1 MTAKM
6 DISQKILSEITIY
19 QKYAKYLPEKKR
31 RESFREIVQRNID
44 MHVKKFPTLKK
55 EIEKVYRDF
64 VLTKK
69 VLPSMRSMQFAGQPV
84 EINQSRQFNCSFL
97 PMDHPVAF
105 AEVMFLLL
113 GGTGVG
119 YSVQR
124 HHVEKLP
131 TITGPIK
138 RQRRFLIGDSIEGWA
153 DAVKILIK
161 AYTQGKSDPVFD
173 FRDIR
178 PKGARLI
185 TSGGKAPGPDPLRIC
200 LDQIRGILNGAVGR
214 KLRTIEVH
222 DINCF
227 IADAV
232 LAGGIRRAAMI
243 SLFSKNDFD
252 MLSAKSGS
260 WWEMNPQRGRA
271 NNSVVLL
278 RSNTTKEEFDN
289 IYKRIEMSMAGEPG
303 FFWTDDLEWGTN
315 PCAEISLRPNQFCN
329 LTEINA
335 STIENQE
342 DLNARSRAATFIG
355 TLQASYTDFHYLRPI
370 WQETTEKDALLGVSM
385 TGQASRDFEQLNL
398 KEAAVVVLEENR
410 RVAEHIGINTAART
424 TCTKPAGTTSLV
436 LGTSSGI
443 HTWHDLH
450 YIRRVR
456 VGKNEALYR
465 YLNKNMPDLVEDCQ
479 FKPHIE
485 AVMSFPQQAPADAIT
500 REESTLEFLRR
511 VKRVNQNWVHP
522 GHIDGVNRHNV
533 SCTINIRDGEWP
545 NVGEWLWENR
555 EYYTG
560 VSILPYDGGSYVQA
574 PFETITKEKFEE
586 MIPLLHD
593 INLTRVKEEDDETN
607 HVRDNIACGGGSC
620 EIV

>member
-1 MTAKM
+1 MTATM
-6 DISQKILSEITIY
+6 DISQAILSDITTY
-19 QKYAKYLPEKKR
+19 QKYSKYLPEKKR
-31 RESFREIVQRNID
+31 RESFEEIVQRNVD
-44 MHVKKFPTLKK
+44 MHVKKFPDLKK
-55 EIEKVYRDF
+55 EIQKVYRDF

-69 VLPSMRSMQFAGQPV
+69 VLPSMRSMQFAGIPV

-131 TITGPIK
+131 TIVGPLK
-138 RQRRFLIGDSIEGWA
+138 RERRFLIGDSIEGWS

-200 LDQIRGILNGAVGR
+200 LDQIRGILNNAVGR
-214 KLRTIEVH
+214 KLKTIEVH

-243 SLFSKNDFD
+243 ALFSKNDFD
-252 MLSAKSGS
+252 MLSCKSGS
-260 WWEMNPQRGRA
+260 WWELNPQRGRA

-278 RSNTTKEEFDN
+278 RNNTTKEEFLD
-289 IYKRIEMSMAGEPG
+289 IYKRIELSRAGEPG

-315 PCAEISLRPNQFCN
+315 PCAEIALRPNQFCN

-335 STIENQE
+335 STIETQE
-342 DLNARSRAATFIG
+342 DLNERARAAAFIG
-355 TLQASYTDFHYLRPI
+355 TLQAAYTDFHYLRTI
-370 WQETTEKDALLGVSM
+370 WKETTEKDALLGVSM
-385 TGQASRDFEQLNL
+385 TGTANKQFDNWNL
-398 KEAAVVVLEENR
+398 TEAAEEVINENR
-410 RVAEHIGINTAART
+410 RVAELIGINTAART
-424 TCTKPAGTTSLV
+424 TCIKPAGTTSLV

-443 HTWHDLH
+443 HSWHDPC
-450 YIRRVR
+450 YVRRIR

-465 YLNKNMPDLVEDCQ
+465 YLNNNFPELVEDCQ

-485 AVMSFPQQAPADAIT
+485 AVMSFPQKAPEGAIT
-500 REESTLEFLRR
+500 RDENVFSFLNR
-511 VKRVNQNWVHP
+511 VKRANSEWVHK
-522 GHIDGVNRHNV
+522 GHIDGVNTHNV

-545 NVGEWLWENR
+545 QVGEWLWEQR
-555 EYYTG
+555 HTYTG
-560 VSILPYDGGSYVQA
+560 VSILPFDGGTYVQA
-574 PFETITKEKFEE
+574 PFETIDEEKFNS
-586 MIPLLHD
+586 MIGHLHN
-593 INLTRVKEEDDETN
+593 INLKYVREDDDETN
-607 HVRDNIACGGGSC
+607 HVRDNVACSAGSC
-620 EIV
+620 DIK